1 MEIIATLEETSPV
14 VEGISQRTGNPWK
27 KTEVVVSTG
36 GDWPRKI
43 ALQAFNETCDKA
55 RSIRPGSAVKVRFDI
70 SARKWEKDGRTGWQ
84 NDITLRSIVNLESQS
99 QVAPQAQVVQQTQP
113 GQSYAAQANTA
124 TPPPVTETPTGEF
137 QF

>member
-14 VEGISQRTGNPWK
+14 VEGVSQKTGNPWK
-27 KTEVVVSTG
+27 KTEVVISTG

-55 RSIRPGSAVKVRFDI
+55 RAIRPGSAVKARFDI

-84 NDITLRSIVNLESQS
+84 NDITLRSIYNLEQ
-99 QVAPQAQVVQQTQP
+99 QPLVASLAQP
-113 GQSYAAQANTA
+113 GQPYASQPNTA
-124 TPPPVTETPTGEF
+124 TPPPVTETSTGEF

>member
-14 VEGISQRTGNPWK
+14 VEGVSQKTGNPWK
-27 KTEVVVSTG
+27 KTEVVISTG

-55 RSIRPGSAVKVRFDI
+55 RAIRPGSAVKVRFDI
-70 SARKWEKDGRTGWQ
+70 SARKWEKNGRTGWQ
-84 NDITLRSIVNLESQS
+84 NDITLRSIYNLEQEPL
-99 QVAPQAQVVQQTQP
+99 VAPQAQP
-113 GQSYAAQANTA
+113 GQSFAAQTNTA
-124 TPPPVTETPTGEF
+124 TPPPVIETPTGEF

>member
-14 VEGISQRTGNPWK
+14 VEGVSQKTGNPWK

-43 ALQAFNETCDKA
+43 ALQAFNEMCDKA
-55 RSIRPGSAVKVRFDI
+55 RAIRPGSAVKVRFDI

-84 NDITLRSIVNLESQS
+84 NDITLRSIYNLEQQPLVASPAQPRQPYASQ
-99 QVAPQAQVVQQTQP
+99 P
-113 GQSYAAQANTA
+113 NTA
-124 TPPPVTETPTGEF
+124 TPPPVTETPTGKF
-137 QF
+137 PF

>member
-1 MEIIATLEETSPV
+1 MEIIATMEETSPV
-14 VEGISQRTGNPWK
+14 VEGVSQKTGNPWK

-84 NDITLRSIVNLESQS
+84 NDITLRSIYNLEQHPL
-99 QVAPQAQVVQQTQP
+99 VAPQAQP
-113 GQSYAAQANTA
+113 GQPYASQPNTA

>member
-14 VEGISQRTGNPWK
+14 VEGVSQKTGNPWK
-27 KTEVVVSTG
+27 KTEVVISTG

-55 RSIRPGSAVKVRFDI
+55 RAIRPGSAVKVRFDI

-84 NDITLRSIVNLESQS
+84 NDITLRSIYNLEQ
-99 QVAPQAQVVQQTQP
+99 QPLVAPQAQP
-113 GQSYAAQANTA
+113 GQPYASQPNTA
-124 TPPPVTETPTGEF
+124 TPPPVTETSTADFPF
-137 QF
+137 

>member
-14 VEGISQRTGNPWK
+14 VEGVSQKTGNPWK

-55 RSIRPGSAVKVRFDI
+55 RAIRPGSAVKVRFDI

-84 NDITLRSIVNLESQS
+84 NDITLRSIVNLESQP
-99 QVAPQAQVVQQTQP
+99 QGAPQAQVVQQAQP
-113 GQSYAAQANTA
+113 GQPYASQPNTA
-124 TPPPVTETPTGEF
+124 TPPPVMETSTGGF

>member
-14 VEGISQRTGNPWK
+14 VEGVSQRTGTPWK

-70 SARKWEKDGRTGWQ
+70 SARKWEKDGRSGWQ
-84 NDITLRSIVNLESQS
+84 NDITLRSIVNLEQQPQWVPPMQPAAYPQS
-99 QVAPQAQVVQQTQP
+99 VDPAS
-113 GQSYAAQANTA
+113 GDL
-124 TPPPVTETPTGEF
+124 

>member
-14 VEGISQRTGNPWK
+14 VEGVSQKTGNPWK

-43 ALQAFNETCDKA
+43 ALQAFNDMCDKA
-55 RSIRPGSAVKVRFDI
+55 RDIRPGSAVKVRFDI
-70 SARKWEKDGRTGWQ
+70 SARKWEKDGRTGWL
-84 NDITLRSIVNLESQS
+84 NDITLRSIYNLEQ
-99 QVAPQAQVVQQTQP
+99 QPLVAPQAQP
-113 GQSYAAQANTA
+113 GQSFAEQTNTA
-124 TPPPVTETPTGEF
+124 TPPPVTETSTADF

>member
-1 MEIIATLEETSPV
+1 MEIIATMEETSPV

-55 RSIRPGSAVKVRFDI
+55 RAIRPGSAVKVRFDI

-84 NDITLRSIVNLESQS
+84 NDITLRSIVNLEELP
-99 QVAPQAQVVQQTQP
+99 QVAQQTQP
-113 GQSYAAQANTA
+113 EQAFSAQKNTT
-124 TPPPVTETPTGEF
+124 TPPPVIETSTGDP

>member
-14 VEGISQRTGNPWK
+14 VEGVSQKTGNPWK
-27 KTEVVVSTG
+27 KTEVVISTG

-55 RSIRPGSAVKVRFDI
+55 RAIRPGSAVKVRFDI
-70 SARKWEKDGRTGWQ
+70 SARKWEKDGRSGWQ
-84 NDITLRSIVNLESQS
+84 NDITLRSIYNLEQQPS
-99 QVAPQAQVVQQTQP
+99 VASPAHP
-113 GQSYAAQANTA
+113 GQPYASQPNTA
-124 TPPPVTETPTGEF
+124 TPPLVTETPTGEF

>member
-14 VEGISQRTGNPWK
+14 VEGVSQRTGNPWK

-43 ALQAFNETCDKA
+43 ALQAFNEMCDKA
-55 RSIRPGSAVKVRFDI
+55 RAIRPGSAVKVRFDI

-84 NDITLRSIVNLESQS
+84 NDITLRSIYNLEQ
-99 QVAPQAQVVQQTQP
+99 QPLVTPQAQP
-113 GQSYAAQANTA
+113 GQSFAAQTNTA
-124 TPPPVTETPTGEF
+124 TPPPVVETSTGEF